1 LHLVLDDGIVVVRGQ
16 KGQSVSSS
24 SWAPKK
30 RRKGIMTT
38 GEYLSTPESVLP
50 RELAFG
56 VMRVAD
62 SPVVPHQ
69 RIVRDL
75 TIALTAF
82 VRAHRLGE
90 VLPAPMDVILD
101 RDAHLVVQ
109 PDILFVSAERE
120 EIVSDRIHGAP
131 DLVVEVLSPYPRIGR
146 VHEKVEWFARY
157 GVRECWLVDLQRRQI
172 AVLSFAGNRLA
183 NRTLSSGGEPVQSTV
198 LTALRYS
205 PADLFG
211 YQ

>member
-1 LHLVLDDGIVVVRGQ
+1 MRDSY
-16 KGQSVSSS
+16 K
-24 SWAPKK
+24 AAKK
-30 RRKGIMTT
+30 ERKTIMTT
-38 GEYLSTPESVLP
+38 AEYLATPETVLP

-56 VMRVAD
+56 VMRVAE
-62 SPVVPHQ
+62 SPIVPHQ

-82 VRAHRLGE
+82 TRAHRLGE

-109 PDILFVSAERE
+109 PDILFVSAARA

-146 VHEKVEWFARY
+146 IHEKVEWFARY
-157 GVRECWLVDLQRRQI
+157 GVRECWLVDLPRRQI
-172 AVLSFAGNRLA
+172 V
-183 NRTLSSGGEPVQSTV
+183 V
-198 LTALRYS
+198 LTFADGRIASRAVSERRQAVETSVLAGLRYT
-205 PADLFG
+205 PGDLFG
-211 YQ
+211 YQQ

>member
-1 LHLVLDDGIVVVRGQ
+1 
-16 KGQSVSSS
+16 
-24 SWAPKK
+24 
-30 RRKGIMTT
+30 MTT
-38 GEYLSTPESVLP
+38 MEYLATPESVLP

-56 VMRVAD
+56 VLRVAD

-82 VRAHRLGE
+82 TRAHRLGE

-109 PDILFVSAERE
+109 PDILFVAAARAD
-120 EIVSDRIHGAP
+120 IVSDRIHGAP
-131 DLVVEVLSPYPRIGR
+131 DLVVEVLSPHPRIGR

-157 GVRECWLVDLQRRQI
+157 GVRECWLVDLSRRQI
-172 AVLSFAGNRLA
+172 VVLSFADNRIA
-183 NRTLSSGGEPVQSTV
+183 GRTLSAGADPVESGV
-198 LTALRYS
+198 LAGLRYT